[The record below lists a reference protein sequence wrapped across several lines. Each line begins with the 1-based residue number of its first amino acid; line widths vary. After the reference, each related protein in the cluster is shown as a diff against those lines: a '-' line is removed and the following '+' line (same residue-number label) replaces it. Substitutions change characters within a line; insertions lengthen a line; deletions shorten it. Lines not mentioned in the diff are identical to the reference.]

1 MRRKVI
7 PRAGLL
13 HPEHFTRFCSQCV
26 GDDVDEGD
34 FAFTVGAPKAIQAR
48 SRGERD
54 LCQGFFT
61 LLRLCSLCFFGGS
74 KQNGDEGARYNFCN
88 KCIFRVNPCKS
99 VLFSINGLTL
109 MWSFMG

>member
-61 LLRLCSLCFFGGS
+61 LLRLCSLCFLGEVNKMEMRGHGTIS
-74 KQNGDEGARYNFCN
+74 AINAYLELIRAR
-88 KCIFRVNPCKS
+88 V
-99 VLFSINGLTL
+99 
-109 MWSFMG
+109 